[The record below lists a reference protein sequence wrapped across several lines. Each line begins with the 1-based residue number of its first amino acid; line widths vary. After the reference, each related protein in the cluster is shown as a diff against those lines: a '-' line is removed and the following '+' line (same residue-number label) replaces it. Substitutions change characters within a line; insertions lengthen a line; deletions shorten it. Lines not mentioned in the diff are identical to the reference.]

1 MSLFVKF
8 LVRVLAMVLLIAVA
22 FVPIFWLYRWNFQT
36 YQSRLL
42 SAVIAGVFIG
52 VGATIY
58 RLVVHPTALLVD
70 EQWKQRRAERNG
82 SDA

>member
-1 MSLFVKF
+1 MSLFLK
-8 LVRVLAMVLLIAVA
+8 LLARVLAMVLLIAVA

-42 SAVIAGVFIG
+42 TAIIAGAFIG

-58 RLVVHPTALLVD
+58 RLVVHPTAVLVD
-70 EQWKQRRAERNG
+70 EHWKERRAGRNG
-82 SDA
+82 GDA